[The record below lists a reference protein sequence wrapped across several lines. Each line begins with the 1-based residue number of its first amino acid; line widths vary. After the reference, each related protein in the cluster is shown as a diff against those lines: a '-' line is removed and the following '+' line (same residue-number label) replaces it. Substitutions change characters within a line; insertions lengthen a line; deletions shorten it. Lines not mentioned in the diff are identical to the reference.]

1 MNTSSVSATLQAT
14 SVMNRGGGIVIG
26 TISAHVENFVY
37 ERAPP
42 QSLSTASLSR
52 RCPQP
57 RWPSLCATVHASQLR
72 VGRPRRGS
80 TSEIP
85 KGSELG
91 HTPGLR
97 ALVVAVW
104 SHPVRPNYA
113 FERTGL
119 PSARARV
126 RLGSTF
132 APSARLKCLRPAA
145 QRER

>member
-1 MNTSSVSATLQAT
+1 MNTIFGNATLQAAP
-14 SVMNRGGGIVIG
+14 VMNGGGGVVIG
-26 TISAHVENFVY
+26 PVSAQVENFVH

-52 RCPQP
+52 RCPQS
-57 RWPSLCATVHASQLR
+57 RWPSLCATVLAPQLR

-85 KGSELG
+85 EGSELG

-97 ALVVAVW
+97 ALVVAVR
-104 SHPVRPNYA
+104 SHSVRPNYA
-113 FERTGL
+113 FERT
-119 PSARARV
+119 ANWRCIHRRHHA
-126 RLGSTF
+126 
-132 APSARLKCLRPAA
+132 AA